1 MKEQTFD
8 VYEYPIKGA
17 NGNVYLG
24 SYTIIAGLK
33 PCGFKGEKKVDTFI
47 ATVKAQSLIH
57 IQLHS
62 QGKSLV
68 FCCPD
73 QVKYPPVL
81 KEVISS
87 GSSSSKFSDKNKK

>member
-47 ATVKAQSLIH
+47 ATVKAQSLIQ

-68 FCCPD
+68 FLLPRPGEVSTRAKGGD
-73 QVKYPPVL
+73 QLWIIVVK
-81 KEVISS
+81 I
-87 GSSSSKFSDKNKK
+87 F